1 MNLKIIFTSAALLF
15 LGFLLINNSSGRASV
30 ANEGNTG
37 APGDNAP
44 AGRTCQT
51 CHSGTAI
58 QVDLGLEVTD
68 LDGNAVNSYIPGNT
82 YNVQVAINA
91 VAGSPSAYGFQLVSE
106 RNSDNQSINSFSNP
120 SANAKLATINATG
133 RQYAEHSA
141 PSNSNTFTVQW
152 TAPEA
157 GTGAVTFY
165 SAGNGV
171 NGNSQSSGDGAD
183 KTSLTLTEEAGSSVF
198 ETQRSLPLSLA
209 PNPVRE
215 SVAITIPVSFQG
227 PFLIRVADQ
236 QGRILK
242 QEAGLAFGSSF
253 TSNLFVGDLSPG
265 AYFLQAISGSQIAT
279 ARFIKY

>member
-1 MNLKIIFTSAALLF
+1 MNLKIIYTSAALLF
-15 LGFLLINNSSGRASV
+15 LGFLLVNNSSGRASV

-37 APGDNAP
+37 APGDEAP
-44 AGRTCQT
+44 AGRTCQS
-51 CHSGTAI
+51 CHNSTAI
-58 QVDLGLEVTD
+58 QVNLDLEVTD
-68 LDGNAVNSYIPGNT
+68 LEGNAVTSYIPGNT

-91 VAGSPSAYGFQLVSE
+91 VTGSPSAYGFQLVSE

-120 SANAKLATINATG
+120 SSNAKLATINATG
-133 RQYAEHSA
+133 RQYAEHSS
-141 PSNSNTFTVQW
+141 PSSSNTFTVQW

-171 NGNSQSSGDGAD
+171 NSNSQSSGDGAN
-183 KTSLTLTEEAGSSVF
+183 KTSLMLSEEAGSSVF
-198 ETQRSLPLSLA
+198 ETPRSLPLSLA

-215 SVAITIPVSFQG
+215 SVAVTIPAAFQG
-227 PFLIRVADQ
+227 PFQLRVADL

-242 QEAGLAFGSSF
+242 QETGLAYGNSF
-253 TSNLFVGDLSPG
+253 TPNLFVGDLTPG
-265 AYFLQAISGSQIAT
+265 TYFLQAISGSQVAT